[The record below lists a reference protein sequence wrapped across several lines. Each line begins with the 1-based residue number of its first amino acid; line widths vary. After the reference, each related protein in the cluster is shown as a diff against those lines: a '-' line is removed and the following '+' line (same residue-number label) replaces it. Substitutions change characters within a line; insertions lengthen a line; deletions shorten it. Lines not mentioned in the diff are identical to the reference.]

1 MPLLM
6 PAQYP
11 FQNPECAGTPP
22 NPVKTSFQKT
32 SPPLAF
38 RSPVLHAAGKAPSKP
53 SESNVVWPRAPP
65 NHNSASKVTAENCT
79 PRETLV
85 LARTVCAPKTSPPNA
100 ISCIGFRCVAVWDDV
115 MLSSSD
121 RARQPL
127 SRLFRTLLLSKYL
140 IVIERLMRG
149 HLDKIAA

>member
-65 NHNSASKVTAENCT
+65 YHISASNVTAENCT

-100 ISCIGFRCVAVWDDV
+100 ISCIGFAVW
-115 MLSSSD
+115 LSGTTSCYQVATAPVNRYRVFSELPV
-121 RARQPL
+121 A
-127 SRLFRTLLLSKYL
+127 Y
-140 IVIERLMRG
+140 
-149 HLDKIAA
+149 